1 MGSLAPVIDKNAPRD
16 TEAEASAKSNFM
28 KILARKK
35 PELKALIS
43 AFRKNEDTKAVADR
57 KADLPRN
64 RDFPLVML
72 LSIPVNDL
80 VLVGVGAAALG
91 AAVISI
97 GIATGNAGA
106 QAYAAEML
114 GAKIAADRTWSI
126 IGVDGVFAILSSALV
141 IVGEVC
147 KRFG

>member
-1 MGSLAPVIDKNAPRD
+1 MGSLAPVIDKNAVRD
-16 TEAEASAKSNFM
+16 VEAEASAKSNFM
-28 KILARKK
+28 KKFARKK
-35 PELKALIS
+35 PDPQALILAS
-43 AFRKNEDTKAVADR
+43 RKNEGAEVVADH
-57 KADLPRN
+57 KAGSVRD
-64 RDFPLVML
+64 RDFPFLML

-80 VLVGVGAAALG
+80 VYLGVGAAALG

-106 QAYAAEML
+106 HAYAAEML

-126 IGVDGVFAILSSALV
+126 VGVDGVFAVLSSALV
-141 IVGEVC
+141 AAGQAC